1 MILRIEPANW
11 KLECRGLP
19 LRNVGRFSLHLSR
32 PVEGEIKTVTIRRSS
47 TGRWYASFS
56 CDSVPEKALL
66 PTGKDVGIDV
76 SVRSFCVD
84 SDGGTV
90 QNPRF
95 LYESEKLLRRRQRVL
110 SLDRD
115 HNAAINILRRSTVGA
130 TGSYA
135 RGEAALSGPSSNRE
149 VPSVRAG

>member
-1 MILRIEPANW
+1 MIIVILRIEPASW
-11 KLECRGLP
+11 KLECRGLTI
-19 LRNVGRFSLHLSR
+19 RNVGRFSLHLSR

-115 HNAAINILRRSTVGA
+115 HNAALNIRILPPSGD
-130 TGSYA
+130 GSVKT
-135 RGEAALSGPSSNRE
+135 S
-149 VPSVRAG
+149 

>member
-1 MILRIEPANW
+1 MIIVILRIEPANW

-115 HNAAINILRRSTVGA
+115 HKALNIRILPPSGD
-130 TGSYA
+130 GSVKT
-135 RGEAALSGPSSNRE
+135 S
-149 VPSVRAG
+149 